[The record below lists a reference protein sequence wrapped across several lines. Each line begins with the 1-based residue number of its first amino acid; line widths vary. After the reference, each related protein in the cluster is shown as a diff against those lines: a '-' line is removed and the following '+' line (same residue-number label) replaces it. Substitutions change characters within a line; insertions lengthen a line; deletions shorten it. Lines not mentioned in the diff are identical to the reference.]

1 MKKTGLLLGLLA
13 LMACELQELEYV
25 ENNAANVE
33 IGAPAVQTRATT
45 SSISDFDPLSELSG
59 IPLNIIS
66 VENTKNKYLSA
77 KTSGDDVVLYNRDDG
92 SGRQRWYY
100 VGGMITLGKGNDM
113 CNGRDQGILCCL
125 FGTPFV
131 AGIFDIVPK
140 DPILVN
146 TNFLMSGPTLVP
158 VNDQE
163 YVLEWTKISM
173 GPSLYVP
180 DLYVEPKSSTS
191 DKLTIRKIT
200 SDVYD
205 DYYHW
210 TVAPVGTFRLVKMEY
225 EQSAEYNDYVNAEPK
240 FCKGFNISDSPLSIE
255 QTVKITE
262 KIEETSSFSE
272 SYGIS
277 TQTQSGS
284 SWNFEVPLVHIGF
297 GGNVSSTVTSTE
309 NVNFSESDSHEIT
322 VEETFT
328 VKVPPHTP
336 CRIEILQ
343 MTYRAGI
350 TYVATLEKTDG
361 DEKGKRFRIKG
372 RWNGVVCSELYY
384 NVYDMSNNLMKTSVI
399 PEGTKSITI
408 Q

>member
-13 LMACELQELEYV
+13 LVACEQQELEYV

-33 IGAPAVQTRATT
+33 IGALAVQTRATT
-45 SSISDFDPLSELSG
+45 SSISDFDPLSELRG

-100 VGGMITLGKGNDM
+100 EAGLIVLKKGNDR
-113 CNGRDQGILCCL
+113 CGQGTRMTLM
-125 FGTPFV
+125 GTPV
-131 AGIFDIVPK
+131 LGAIGGGIPK
-140 DPILVN
+140 DPILAN
-146 TNFLMSGPTLVP
+146 TTAAILPSVPTLVP

-163 YVLEWTKISM
+163 YVLDW
-173 GPSLYVP
+173 PSYQYPNLRHFYI
-180 DLYVEPKSSTS
+180 EPKSTKSEE
-191 DKLTIRKIT
+191 LTIRERN
-200 SDVYD
+200 SGVYD

-240 FCKGFNISDSPLSIE
+240 FCKGFNISDSPLNLE

-272 SYGIS
+272 TYGIS

-284 SWNFEVPLVHIGF
+284 NWSFEVPLVHIGF

-309 NVNFSESDSHEIT
+309 EVNFSESDSHEIT

-361 DEKGKRFRIKG
+361 DEKGKQFRIKG

-384 NVYDMSNNLMKTSVI
+384 NVYDMSNNLMKTAVI
-399 PEGTKSITI
+399 PEGTESITV
-408 Q
+408 QN